1 MSAPTTEQPAALDPL
16 DFLAIDALLDDEE
29 RAIRDTVR
37 RFVREQVV
45 PEVGDWFER
54 AVLPREVI
62 GELAKLGLFG
72 MHLNG
77 YGLPGAS
84 AVAYGLAC
92 TELEAGDSGIRS
104 VVSVQGS
111 LAMFAIWRW
120 GSEEQKEQWLP
131 RMHTGEVIG
140 CFGLTEPDA
149 GSDPGTMRTMPGA
162 TGATGS

>member
-1 MSAPTTEQPAALDPL
+1 MRAMATTAKPTDLDPL

-72 MHLNG
+72 MHLDG

-92 TELEAGDSGIRS
+92 TELEAGDS
-104 VVSVQGS
+104 
-111 LAMFAIWRW
+111 
-120 GSEEQKEQWLP
+120 
-131 RMHTGEVIG
+131 
-140 CFGLTEPDA
+140 
-149 GSDPGTMRTMPGA
+149 
-162 TGATGS
+162 